1 MQIAEASTTND
12 LPARPAGPAE
22 QDLRVL
28 IADDSAVTRRV
39 MSALVSTI
47 LPGVEI
53 VEAATG
59 ADTCEELRRNA
70 YDVAFVDF
78 HMPDM
83 SGPRAVWLARRV
95 GADPFVVMMGD
106 APEDAADRML
116 RTIAPYE
123 FMQKPLEEGELRQVI
138 GNVRRMRETTR
149 VLIVDDSKAAR
160 KLMGKVLEASRF
172 TMELAAV
179 ENGEAALQRLKDEP
193 FHILFLDYA
202 MPGIDGLETA
212 CLVQELMPE
221 VRVVMVSASQNPAVE
236 KAARYFGAVH
246 FLRKPFFAREVDK
259 AMHLALDLPLTS
271 FMLEPEAAPS
281 DQLELALFG

>member
-1 MQIAEASTTND
+1 MQIVEEATRKDPPS
-12 LPARPAGPAE
+12 ASGPAAE
-22 QDLRVL
+22 QVLRVL

-70 YDVAFVDF
+70 YDLAFVDF

-116 RTIAPYE
+116 RTIDAYE
-123 FMQKPLEEGELRQVI
+123 FMQKPLEENELRQI
-138 GNVRRMRETTR
+138 IDNVRRMRETSR
-149 VLIVDDSKAAR
+149 VLIVDDSKTAR

-172 TMELAAV
+172 TMDVEAV
-179 ENGEAALQRLKDEP
+179 ENGETALRRLKEEP
-193 FHILFLDYA
+193 FHVLFLDYA

-271 FMLEPEAAPS
+271 FMLEPEAAES

>member
-1 MQIAEASTTND
+1 MQIVEAATRED
-12 LPARPAGPAE
+12 LASASGSAAE
-22 QDLRVL
+22 QVLRVL

-95 GADPFVVMMGD
+95 GADPFVVIMGD
-106 APEDAADRML
+106 APEDADDRML
-116 RTIAPYE
+116 QTIDAYE
-123 FMQKPLEEGELRQVI
+123 FMQKPLEESELRQIVN
-138 GNVRRMRETTR
+138 NVRRMRETSR
-149 VLIVDDSKAAR
+149 VLIVDDSKTAR

-172 TMELAAV
+172 TMDVTAV
-179 ENGEAALQRLKDEP
+179 ENGETALRRLKEEP
-193 FHILFLDYA
+193 FHVLFLDYA

-271 FMLEPEAAPS
+271 FMLEPEAAES